1 MFEYAPDNL
10 TRKDYGAEYK
20 KNLRKFERVPNRATF
35 VALLED
41 PRDPHYHQLDVIAG
55 ADVRVLTGRAIKFSR
70 FDVEGRSVRGTV
82 VTVSDGKPLA
92 SGRVLVRTGSGKAP
106 TIKATYQE
114 VTLANGSFGARI
126 TALGEWVDAYC
137 LPSPGFGDCSSAQ
150 VKLK

>member
-1 MFEYAPDNL
+1 
-10 TRKDYGAEYK
+10 
-20 KNLRKFERVPNRATF
+20 

-41 PRDPHYHQLDVIAG
+41 PRDTHHHQLDVIAG
-55 ADVRVLTGRAIKFSR
+55 VDVRVLTGRAIKFSR
-70 FDVEGRSVRGTV
+70 FDVEGRSAHGTV

-92 SGRVLVRTGSGKAP
+92 TGRVLVRAGSGKTP

-114 VTLANGSFGARI
+114 VKLTNGSFSTRI
-126 TALGEWVDAYC
+126 TAPGEWVDAYC